1 MDFYLSLIAKCIM
14 CYLVIVV
21 ALRVM
26 GKREVGELSIFDI
39 VIFLLMSE
47 ILAISIEN
55 DGSIFRSLI
64 PIATLAILQIVFS
77 LISLKSKRIRDL
89 IDGKPVVLI
98 HNGHI
103 FQDRMKKERYTIDDM
118 MTQVREAQLTTPE
131 EVGFAVLE
139 NKGTLSVVAKS
150 DCKSKHPFPIISD
163 GIINQSA
170 LKDLHQDETWL
181 RKQMYKEGIR
191 DIDEVFMAMYLKSG
205 WYVLKKET
213 KSTNRL
219 MKALCFWKK

>member
-77 LISLKSKRIRDL
+77 LISLKSKRSRDL
-89 IDGKPVVLI
+89 IDGKPVVLS

-103 FQDRMKKERYTIDDM
+103 FQGRMKKERYTIDDM

-131 EVGFAVLE
+131 DVGFAL
-139 NKGTLSVVAKS
+139 L
-150 DCKSKHPFPIISD
+150 
-163 GIINQSA
+163 
-170 LKDLHQDETWL
+170 
-181 RKQMYKEGIR
+181 
-191 DIDEVFMAMYLKSG
+191 
-205 WYVLKKET
+205 
-213 KSTNRL
+213 
-219 MKALCFWKK
+219 